1 MLDYLV
7 RNACLPGE
15 NTLVDIAV
23 GQGKIIEIA
32 TSLTGDAPV
41 FEAPVFDAGG
51 QLISCGFVES
61 HLHLDK
67 ACILGRAKNKTGT
80 LQGAISA
87 VANAKSGFTEDD
99 IYARGARVI
108 EKAITEG
115 TNAVRTHVEIDPGI
129 GLAGF
134 NAIKRLKVDYVW
146 AMDIEIC
153 VFPQEGLFNY
163 PGTEKL
169 LRAALDNGADLLGGC
184 PYMDTDPEGQIL
196 RLFEMAR
203 DYDVDLDFH
212 LDFDLDASW
221 RHLDEV
227 AKQAIAFGWQG
238 RVMIGHVT
246 KLSVLPKAQLDDTI
260 ALMRDAGIGLTVLPA
275 TDLFLTGRDHDHS
288 IPHGVAPAH
297 KLAAQGVCCTI
308 ATNNVLN
315 PFTPYGDCSLS
326 RMANLYANVSQ
337 LSTEAELETCFAMV
351 ADAPAK
357 LLGRS
362 SKIAVGEAASFI
374 VLPAKSR
381 AQVISEI
388 SRPIWGMKDGRVT
401 FAHPAATIFHP

>member
-7 RNACLPGE
+7 RNACLNGE
-15 NTLVDIAV
+15 NALVDLAV
-23 GQGKIIEIA
+23 ADGKIVQIA
-32 TSLTGDAPV
+32 QSITGDAPS
-41 FEAPVFDAGG
+41 FDAAG

-61 HLHLDK
+61 HIHLDK
-67 ACILGRAKNKTGT
+67 ACILDRAKNETGT

-99 IYARGARVI
+99 IYARGVRVI

-134 NAIKRLKVDYVW
+134 NAIKRLKADYAW

-163 PGTEKL
+163 PGTEEL
-169 LRAALDNGADLLGGC
+169 LRQALDNGADLLGGC
-184 PYMDTDPEGQIL
+184 PYMDTDPHGQIL

-227 AKQAIAFGWQG
+227 AKQSIAFGWQG

-246 KLSVLPKAQLDDTI
+246 KLSVLPKPELDDTI
-260 ALMRDAGIGLTVLPA
+260 AIMRDAGIGLTVLPA

-288 IPHGVAPAH
+288 VPCGVAPAH
-297 KLAAQGVCCTI
+297 KLAAHGVCCTI

-337 LSTEAELETCFAMV
+337 LATEAELENCFAMV
-351 ADAPAK
+351 SDAPAK

-374 VLPAKSR
+374 VLPAQSR
-381 AQVISEI
+381 AQVVSEI
-388 SRPIWGMKDGRVT
+388 SRPIWGMKEGRVT
-401 FAHPAATIFHP
+401 FEHPAARLFKPA

>member
-1 MLDYLV
+1 MHGNMFDYLV
-7 RNACLPGE
+7 KNACLPGE
-15 NTLVDIAV
+15 TALVDIAV
-23 GQGKIIEIA
+23 ARGKIAEI
-32 TSLTGDAPV
+32 SNSISGDV
-41 FEAPVFDAGG
+41 PVFDAEG
-51 QLISCGFVES
+51 QLVSTGFVES

-67 ACILGRAKNKTGT
+67 ACILDRAKNKTGT

-99 IYARGARVI
+99 IYARGARVL
-108 EKAITEG
+108 EKAVTEG
-115 TNAVRTHVEIDPGI
+115 TNAVRTQVEIDPGI

-134 NAIKRLKVDYVW
+134 NAIKRLKADYAW
-146 AMDIEIC
+146 AIDLEIC

-163 PGTEKL
+163 PGTEEL
-169 LRAALDNGADLLGGC
+169 LREALGNGADLLGGC

-221 RHLDEV
+221 RHLDAV

-246 KLSVLPKAQLDDTI
+246 KLSVLPKAELDETI
-260 ALMRDAGIGLTVLPA
+260 AIMRDAGIGLTVLPA
-275 TDLFLTGRDHDHS
+275 TDLFLTGRDHEHS
-288 IPHGVAPAH
+288 VPCGVAPAH
-297 KLAAQGVCCTI
+297 KLAQHGVCCTI

-337 LSTEAELETCFAMV
+337 LSHHGPGPL
-351 ADAPAK
+351 
-357 LLGRS
+357 
-362 SKIAVGEAASFI
+362 
-374 VLPAKSR
+374 
-381 AQVISEI
+381 
-388 SRPIWGMKDGRVT
+388 
-401 FAHPAATIFHP
+401 

>member
-7 RNACLPGE
+7 RNACLNGE
-15 NTLVDIAV
+15 NALVDLAV
-23 GQGKIIEIA
+23 ADGKIVEIA
-32 TSLTGDAPV
+32 QSITGDAPS
-41 FEAPVFDAGG
+41 FDAAG

-61 HLHLDK
+61 HIHLDK
-67 ACILGRAKNKTGT
+67 ACILDRAKNETGT

-87 VANAKSGFTEDD
+87 VANAKSCFTEDD

-134 NAIKRLKVDYVW
+134 NALKRLKADYAW

-163 PGTEKL
+163 PGTEEL
-169 LRAALDNGADLLGGC
+169 LREALDSGADLLGGC
-184 PYMDTDPEGQIL
+184 PYMDTDPHGQIL

-227 AKQAIAFGWQG
+227 AKQSIAFGWQG

-246 KLSVLPKAQLDDTI
+246 KLSVLPKPELEDTI
-260 ALMRDAGIGLTVLPA
+260 AIMRDAGIGLTVLPA

-288 IPHGVAPAH
+288 VPCGVAPAH
-297 KLAAQGVCCTI
+297 KLAGHGLCCTI

-337 LSTEAELETCFAMV
+337 LATEAELENCFAMV
-351 ADAPAK
+351 SDAPAK

-374 VLPAKSR
+374 VLPAQSR
-381 AQVISEI
+381 AQVVSEI
-388 SRPIWGMKDGRVT
+388 SRPIWGMKAGRVT
-401 FAHPAATIFHP
+401 FEHPAAKLFRP